1 MYNREKEVREAIL
14 AGERALDSL
23 YLADRKLSSASD
35 WGLLDLFGG
44 KWFSGLMKHSN
55 LSDASVYLRRAQREV
70 RAFRSELGDIRDI
83 PDLDDEIGDF
93 LTFADFFWDG
103 FLADIMVQSRIRE
116 ARRKLRDA
124 CSRIEM
130 ILRELR
136 VYR

>member
-1 MYNREKEVREAIL
+1 MYNRQKEVREAIM

-23 YLADRKLSSASD
+23 YLADRKLSKASN

-44 KWFSGLMKHSN
+44 DLFSGLMKHSN

-70 RAFRSELGDIRDI
+70 RSFRSELGDIRDI
-83 PDLDDEIGDF
+83 PDLDDEIGGF

-103 FLADIMVQSRIRE
+103 FLADVMVQSRIQE
-116 ARRKLRDA
+116 ARRKLSDA
-124 CSRIEM
+124 CSRIEA

-136 VYR
+136 MYQ